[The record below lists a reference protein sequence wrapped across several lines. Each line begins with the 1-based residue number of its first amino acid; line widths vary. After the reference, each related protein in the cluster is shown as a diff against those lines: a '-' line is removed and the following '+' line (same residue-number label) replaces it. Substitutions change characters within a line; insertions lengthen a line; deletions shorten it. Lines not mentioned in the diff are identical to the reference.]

1 MEDFVIIESKKEAV
15 SPFVE
20 ATGFPEETTG
30 FPETNMSEEKRDF
43 YRAWAIAC
51 TGLALICAYILMCFC
66 GAGHH
71 GILGFIFPC

>member
-1 MEDFVIIESKKEAV
+1 MEDWTIIEAKKEIF

-20 ATGFPEETTG
+20 ATGFPKE
-30 FPETNMSEEKRDF
+30 PMSEDQRDF

-51 TGLALICAYILMCFC
+51 TGLGLVAAYILMC
-66 GAGHH
+66 GSESVHH